1 MKKLCIATL
10 VALIPLAMFAQ
21 APADKPM
28 NRPADR
34 QIELLKSFKLSDAQI
49 AQIQDIEKSTR
60 TILESDSAH
69 LQLLNSQKRVA
80 LLPASGNVDLSAINK
95 LIDQKAQ
102 LRAEMEKALVSAQVQ
117 LTQIMGKEDFDK
129 FFREYREL
137 MPRGDRFGMGD
148 GEFMRGPM
156 GNGPEGKR
164 GGMMGE

>member
-10 VALIPLAMFAQ
+10 VTLIPLAMFAQ
-21 APADKPM
+21 APAEKPT

-49 AQIQDIEKSTR
+49 TQIQDIEKSTR

-69 LQLLNSQKRVA
+69 LQLLNSQIKVA
-80 LLPASGNVDLSAINK
+80 LLPVSGSVDLSAINK

-117 LTQIMGKEDFDK
+117 QTQIMGKDNFNK
-129 FFREYREL
+129 FFREYREF
-137 MPRGDRFGMGD
+137 MPRGDRFGMG
-148 GEFMRGPM
+148 GGFKRGPM